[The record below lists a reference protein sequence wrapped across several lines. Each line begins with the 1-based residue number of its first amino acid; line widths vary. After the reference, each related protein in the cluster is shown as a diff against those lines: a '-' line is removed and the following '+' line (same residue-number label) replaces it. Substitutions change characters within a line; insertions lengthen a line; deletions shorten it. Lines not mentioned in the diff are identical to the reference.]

1 MRRIVLVGLFLVA
14 GCQGIQGPMARRCRP
29 ELVDDPKISITEQ
42 EQRGR
47 DRLALPEPSMNV
59 APRTYAE
66 FPEYRGRIM
75 Q

>member
-1 MRRIVLVGLFLVA
+1 MRRIVWVGLFVLA
-14 GCQGIQGPMARRCRP
+14 GCQGIQGPLQRRCRP
-29 ELVDDPKISITEQ
+29 ELIDDPRVSVSEQ
-42 EQRGR
+42 EMRGR

-66 FPEYRGRIM
+66 FPEYKGRVM